1 MTSIFEEDSLPVPPE
16 IANHSTYAPD
26 ELSGY
31 YNHSLSNYSDANCK
45 ECHGKFLSN
54 WSNTTSLEFVH
65 NVGRGECWG
74 CHYDFAYMNNTRN
87 RPGKFVNETLFNNS
101 VHGDP
106 TEINCWDCHT
116 YAHPPPES
124 GWKWCESCHVA
135 NQSTSDPNR
144 HNLTSDPQNNVFNS
158 TDSVMDITDCTECHD
173 ADLYDTATATY
184 NSTSGKDCRY
194 CHTFPDYD
202 PESPY

>member
-1 MTSIFEEDSLPVPPE
+1 MEYQNVTQYKPIE
-16 IANHSTYAPD
+16 HSENKT
-26 ELSGY
+26 EVS
-31 YNHSLSNYSDANCK
+31 CR
-45 ECHGKFLSN
+45 ECHGN
-54 WSNTTSLEFVH
+54 WTK
-65 NVGRGECWG
+65 
-74 CHYDFAYMNNTRN
+74 M
-87 RPGKFVNETLFNNS
+87 NETFNNDTLWVNITMFNDS

-106 TEINCWDCHT
+106 DNINCSDCHT

-158 TDSVMDITDCTECHD
+158 TDSVMDITDCKACHD